1 MGEILVALGESS
13 GFSSDLYS
21 SCQVRFDLVARVA
34 VRFGHILL
42 IDRMETVATEC
53 SGNCGRDLLTHSLN
67 FL

>member
-1 MGEILVALGESS
+1 MSKILVALGESN

-21 SCQVRFDLVARVA
+21 LCQIHFDLVARVA

-53 SGNCGRDLLTHSLN
+53 SGNCGRYLLTHSPNVL
-67 FL
+67 